1 MAVGTEAKGER
12 GAPTP
17 SDPAS
22 EQGLGALLASLA
34 LLVYFI
40 ILFSPH
46 QKKKKKMNTQIL
58 LPIKTSKR
66 TFGHSLINA
75 DCSLK
80 RELFVSLHV

>member
-1 MAVGTEAKGER
+1 MAVGTEARGER

-40 ILFSPH
+40 ILFFPH
-46 QKKKKKMNTQIL
+46 KKKKK
-58 LPIKTSKR
+58 
-66 TFGHSLINA
+66 
-75 DCSLK
+75 
-80 RELFVSLHV
+80 

>member
-1 MAVGTEAKGER
+1 MAVGTEARGER

-40 ILFSPH
+40 ILFFPH
-46 QKKKKKMNTQIL
+46 QKKKKMNTQIL
-58 LPIKTSKR
+58 LPLKTSKR
-66 TFGHSLINA
+66 TFGHSLITA